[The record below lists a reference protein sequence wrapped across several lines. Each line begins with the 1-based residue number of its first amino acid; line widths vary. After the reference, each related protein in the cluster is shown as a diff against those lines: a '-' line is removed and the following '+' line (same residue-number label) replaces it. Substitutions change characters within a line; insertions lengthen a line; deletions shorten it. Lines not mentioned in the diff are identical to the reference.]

1 MNSNT
6 IKDEISSLS
15 KEGAS
20 FKPHRY
26 LALLAAIRIYK
37 NDKLKTRRIYYNEEF
52 KDVFNSLFKKFSSD
66 DDRNRPHTPFFHLK
80 NTSFWKLIPVL
91 GKEEVLA
98 ATDTIGGPGMLAEL
112 VQYAELDINFSTLLD
127 NDEYYEDIESLLLK
141 CLTSGL
147 SVDSYRVQEKSNL
160 FERLSFSPT
169 NADTPN
175 PFVAYLNSLHCRS
188 AGSENSLAES
198 QACNPWFGFIQVSH
212 PLLPSIRNCLL
223 SSEPHHVII
232 TGHAGDGKSIIAL
245 ELYKIL
251 KNLETHQPLDQP
263 LEAREDISLPNGID
277 ITIIKDLSEWGDEQR
292 IDLFTEII
300 SGRRRF
306 LLVSN
311 TGTLLDSLCSYGSQ
325 RLGLPRAETEPNIL
339 EAISSQQFYPL
350 VFGSNQFDVI
360 NLALL
365 DNLSIA
371 KQVFNRMLAPD
382 RWVACQDKDCHNDC
396 PIYRNVTLIIEHQ
409 EIVLTRLFLAYRRM
423 YEYGTRLTLR
433 QLIAHLAY
441 MLTSGLEYADILH
454 LSARPDEPL
463 MSEFMF
469 YNRFFGDNGKVD
481 DSPAL
486 QMRAVKEIRKQGFG
500 ERPCP
505 TWERQL
511 WLLTQT
517 KHFTLGIPSI
527 EKEFDELR
535 DYGSGGSSREDDQL
549 TQDQARDQVRR
560 MLYFLYRFPENDELF
575 IRQFLSSPAV
585 LKWWAWQSDNA
596 RLSLDESG
604 SFKQR
609 VFHVLQEQFTGVRL
623 PESNSADQNLY
634 ITLSRHKQE
643 IRQSAQVV
651 LAQIDFG
658 SEFSLELVC
667 SKNDWGEK
675 RNDLCLIGRGRLN
688 GINMPLKLPFLDYVL
703 MRHCGETGEVL
714 QSAYMERLERLKAQL
729 LKIGD
734 RAQSDNI
741 LLVRILTNHTFF
753 RQNYVVHNNRLEV
766 ANG

>member
-1 MNSNT
+1 MIPQT

-15 KEGAS
+15 KEGVS

-26 LALLAAIRIYK
+26 LALLAAIRVYK

-52 KDVFNSLFKKFSSD
+52 KDAFNSFFKKYSSD
-66 DDRNRPHTPFFHLK
+66 GDRNRPYTPFFHLK
-80 NTSFWKLIPVL
+80 NTSFWELIPVS
-91 GKEEVLA
+91 GKEDILA
-98 ATDTIGGPGMLAEL
+98 ATDTIGGPGMLLEL
-112 VQYAELDINFSTLLD
+112 VQYAELDASFCELLD
-127 NDEYYEDIESLLLK
+127 DEQDYEDIESLLIK
-141 CLTSGL
+141 CLTNGS
-147 SVDSYRVQEKSNL
+147 SVDNYKSQDKSNI
-160 FERLSFSPT
+160 FERLSFSPV

-175 PFVAYLNSLHCRS
+175 PFVAYLNSLHCRD
-188 AGSENSLAES
+188 AGSENALAES
-198 QACNPWFGFIQVSH
+198 QACSPWFGHIEVPH
-212 PLLPSIRNCLL
+212 PLLPSICNCLL
-223 SSEPHHVII
+223 GSEPHHVII

-245 ELYKIL
+245 ELYKNL
-251 KNLETHQPLDQP
+251 KNLEPHKPLVQP
-263 LEAREDISLPNGID
+263 LEPRENISLPNGIE

-292 IDLFTEII
+292 LELFSEIL
-300 SGRRRF
+300 SGNRRF

-311 TGTLLDSLCSYGSQ
+311 TGTLLDSLCNYGSH
-325 RLGLPRAETEPNIL
+325 RLELPRAETEPNIL

-350 VFGSNQFDVI
+350 KFGKSQFDVI

-371 KQVFNRMLAPD
+371 QQVFNRMLAPD
-382 RWVACQDKDCHNDC
+382 RWIACQDKECHNDC
-396 PIYRNVTLIIEHQ
+396 PIYRNVSLIQ
-409 EIVLTRLFLAYRRM
+409 EYQDIVLTRLFLAYRRM

-441 MLTSGLEYADILH
+441 ILTSGLEYADILH
-454 LSARPDEPL
+454 LSARPEEPL

-469 YNRFFGDNGKVD
+469 YNRFFGDNGKED
-481 DSPAL
+481 DLPAL

-511 WLLTQT
+511 WLLTQA
-517 KHFTLGIPSI
+517 KHFTLGIPPI

-535 DYGSGGSSREDDQL
+535 KYGSGDSNIEDDQL

-560 MLYFLYRFPENDELF
+560 MLFFLYRFPEHDDLF
-575 IRQFLSSPAV
+575 MKQFLSSPAV
-585 LKWWAWQSDNA
+585 IKWWGWQSDNA

-658 SEFSLELVC
+658 SEFSLELVR
-667 SKNDWGEK
+667 SVNDWGEK
-675 RNDLCLIGRGRLN
+675 RNDLCLIGRGRLK
-688 GINMPLKLPFLDYVL
+688 GVNMTLRLPFLDYVL

-714 QSAYMERLERLKAQL
+714 QSAYMERLERLKTQL
-729 LKIGD
+729 LKLGD
-734 RAQSDNI
+734 RAQNDNI